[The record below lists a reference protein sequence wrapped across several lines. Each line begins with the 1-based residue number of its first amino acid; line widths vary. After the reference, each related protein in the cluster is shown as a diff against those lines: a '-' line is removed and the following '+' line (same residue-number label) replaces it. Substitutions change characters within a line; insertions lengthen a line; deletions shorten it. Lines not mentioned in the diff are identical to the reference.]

1 MALTREQVL
10 HVATLCRIGLTEE
23 EVERFRVQLS
33 QIVEQFAVLQ
43 QIDTTEVPPT
53 SHSVALAS
61 VMRPDEPQAPFPREE
76 ILRNAPRREGAFF
89 RVPLVLEES

>member
-1 MALTREQVL
+1 MPLSREEVL
-10 HVATLCRIGLTEE
+10 HVATLCRIGLTQE
-23 EVERFRVQLS
+23 EVERLRAQLS
-33 QIVEQFAVLQ
+33 NILEQFEVLK

-61 VMRPDEPQAPFPREE
+61 VMRPDKPRPPFPKEE
-76 ILRNAPRREGAFF
+76 ILRNAPRREGDFF